1 MSLQH
6 SESPTVSAPLIG
18 VGFLGVLVGHC
29 AGLFVLYRARVIHRS
44 AFAESDALVFGAP
57 LLLAAAAYFFLL
69 RLLLPQPRSRGRT
82 VALAVAALLAGLLSS
97 VAALIIAFN
106 TYGT

>member
-1 MSLQH
+1 MSLQPF
-6 SESPTVSAPLIG
+6 ESHTVSAPVIG

-29 AGLFVLYRARVIHRS
+29 VLFFVLYRARVVHHS
-44 AFAESDALVFGAP
+44 TFADSDALVFGAP
-57 LLLAAAAYFFLL
+57 FVLAGAAYCLLLWLSF
-69 RLLLPQPRSRGRT
+69 PQPRSRGRT
-82 VALAVAALLAGLLSS
+82 IVIGVAGLFAALLSS